1 MQGKLELELGLWQWT
16 SFKEKKETEL
26 ETQALTASASAWS
39 SGNTLPRGT
48 IQLSVESC
56 YNPQKLLTINSCQ
69 CPRETAVWNFCQ
81 EESIKMTKAS
91 YLLVTVFCH
100 KCNLFSLCPL
110 GPHWATS
117 VKAHRE
123 PQSLDEGIVFLFSP
137 WGWRG
142 SWHSSLHG
150 CHTQQPKPNAQ
161 GCIKI
166 VCGCIMAVIPELGA
180 GGGGEDRKIR
190 SSRSPWLHWEL

>member
-1 MQGKLELELGLWQWT
+1 MQEKLELELGLWQWT
-16 SFKEKKETEL
+16 FFKGKKKQRIGDTG
-26 ETQALTASASAWS
+26 TVSTSALS

-69 CPRETAVWNFCQ
+69 CPRENSCVKLLPGRTN
-81 EESIKMTKAS
+81 ENDKSI
-91 YLLVTVFCH
+91 LLVVTVLCH

-117 VKAHRE
+117 VKAHGE
-123 PQSLDEGIVFLFSP
+123 PQSLEEGIVFTFSP

-166 VCGCIMAVIPELGA
+166 VFCMVVLW
-180 GGGGEDRKIR
+180 R
-190 SSRSPWLHWEL
+190 

>member
-1 MQGKLELELGLWQWT
+1 MQGKLEPELGLWQWT
-16 SFKEKKETEL
+16 FFKEKRNRIGDTG
-26 ETQALTASASAWS
+26 TTVSTSALS

-81 EESIKMTKAS
+81 EEPIKMTKAS
-91 YLLVTVFCH
+91 YLLVTVLCH
-100 KCNLFSLCPL
+100 KCNLVSLFSL

-123 PQSLDEGIVFLFSP
+123 PQSLDTGIVFKFSP

-150 CHTQQPKPNAQ
+150 CHNS
-161 GCIKI
+161 
-166 VCGCIMAVIPELGA
+166 L
-180 GGGGEDRKIR
+180 
-190 SSRSPWLHWEL
+190 SPMPRAA